1 MGILEHETEIKDKE
15 AEDILE
21 KNLREPTDAE
31 INKNWKV
38 NKDAFKYIK
47 AGFIGSPYF

>member
-47 AGFIGSPYF
+47 AGFIGSPSK